1 MSEPTKDS
9 MPQPPQSTAADGRA
23 AGAAPVEHAEVQALE
38 RPHPNLLKYYA
49 LGSLMLGPFLPF
61 ALLPLYFKYH
71 TLRYRFDEQGVSMRW
86 GILFRREISLNYSR
100 IQDIHLASN
109 IVERWLGLGRVQVQ
123 TASGA
128 SAAEMTIEGLQ
139 EYEAVRDYLYS
150 RMRGARRLGRSQ
162 PSSAPRASSSSDEAL
177 AVALREVAAELAAVR
192 RALEERSGASPS
204 TSSAASSATSS
215 ATSSGPAASLASP
228 SESSGEPGE

>member
-1 MSEPTKDS
+1 MSEPPNDS
-9 MPQPPQSTAADGRA
+9 MPQPPEPTAADGRA

-49 LGSLMLGPFLPF
+49 LGSLMLGPFFPF

-86 GILFRREISLNYSR
+86 GLLFRREISLNYSR

-109 IVERWLGLGRVQVQ
+109 IFERWLGLGRVQVQ

-128 SAAEMTIEGLQ
+128 SAAEMTIEGLR

-150 RMRGARRLGRSQ
+150 RMRGARRLGRLQ
-162 PSSAPRASSSSDEAL
+162 PSSPPRASTSGDAV

-215 ATSSGPAASLASP
+215 STSSGPAASLAPP
-228 SESSGEPGE
+228 SESSGEAGP